1 MTRDKNIIFYY
12 FRQQNRRAPHI
23 SFGSVQQTKG
33 AVKLYLCL
41 INMINSIKSS
51 DHLIST
57 QACVFSESER
67 SRFTF
72 RPILHL
78 NVHPEEVFLSRR

>member
-1 MTRDKNIIFYY
+1 MTTKR
-12 FRQQNRRAPHI
+12 QNRKASYIAFSRP
-23 SFGSVQQTKG
+23 FSVQPSQTNS
-33 AVKLYLCL
+33 AVTLYLCL

-78 NVHPEEVFLSRR
+78 NVHPEEVFLSQR